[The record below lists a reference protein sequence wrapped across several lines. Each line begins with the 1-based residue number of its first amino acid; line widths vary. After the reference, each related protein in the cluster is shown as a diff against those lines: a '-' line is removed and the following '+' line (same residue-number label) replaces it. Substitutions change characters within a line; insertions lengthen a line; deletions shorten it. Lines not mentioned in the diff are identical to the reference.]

1 MRIALVSQE
10 YPPAAHGGIGAQTQI
25 KARGLVSRGHAVHV
39 IAHSMS
45 GQREQYS
52 ENGIHIVRV
61 PAYDDRMPIRDE
73 PVRWLTYSVRVAEE
87 LAHLD
92 VSHPLDIVEFA
103 EWGGEGYVFL
113 LNRTEY
119 EYIPAVI
126 QLHGPLIMFAHTMHW
141 PDRDSEFY
149 RVGTH
154 MESTCLRLADAVYS
168 SSQCSIDWCG
178 KHYQLPTENVP
189 VLHTGVDT
197 GLFIPFEA
205 DKESQPTIIFVG
217 KLVENKGVFELAEAG
232 LQLLNEF
239 PDLQIWLFGRG
250 ESAVIEHL
258 EAIGRR
264 SSRRDF
270 LQLRGFID
278 RKNLPEVLNR
288 AHIFAAPSVYEG
300 GPGFVYLEAMS
311 CGLPVVGCSGSGVSE
326 VITPEET
333 GLLVPPKDAQALA
346 RALRRLLSDSA
357 LRQSLGTR
365 ARDYVLTE
373 ADSQVCLRRL
383 ESLYE
388 SVVARHSGG
397 IATC

>member
-25 KARGLVSRGHAVHV
+25 KARGLVSRGHAVYV
-39 IAHSMS
+39 VAHSM
-45 GQREQYS
+45 GDHREEYS
-52 ENGIHIVRV
+52 DNDIHVIRV
-61 PAYDDRMPIRDE
+61 PACDDRMPIRDE

-87 LAHLD
+87 LAHLNALH
-92 VSHPLDIVEFA
+92 SLDIVEFA
-103 EWGGEGYVFL
+103 EWGAEGYIFL

-126 QLHGPLIMFAHTMHW
+126 QLHGPLVMFAHTMNW
-141 PDRDSEFY
+141 PDLDSEFY
-149 RVGTH
+149 RIGTH
-154 MESTCLRLADAVYS
+154 MESTCLRLADVVYS
-168 SSQCSIDWCG
+168 SSQCSIDWCA
-178 KHYQLPTENVP
+178 KYYQLPTKNIP
-189 VLHTGVDT
+189 ILHTGVDT
-197 GLFIPFEA
+197 GLFMPFEA
-205 DKESQPTIIFVG
+205 DKESRPTIVFVG

-232 LQLLNEF
+232 LQLLKEF
-239 PDLQIWLFGRG
+239 PDLQLWLFGRG
-250 ESAVIEHL
+250 ESAVIERL

-264 SSRRDF
+264 SSRSDF

-278 RKNLPEVLNR
+278 RKSLPEVLNR
-288 AHIFAAPSVYEG
+288 AQIFAAPSIYEG

-311 CGLPVVGCSGSGVSE
+311 CGLPVIACSGSGVSE

-333 GLLVPPKDAQALA
+333 GLLVPPKDSQALA
-346 RALRRLLSDSA
+346 RALRRLLSDPV

-365 ARDYVLTE
+365 ARDYVMAE

-388 SVVARHSGG
+388 SVVARHRGG

>member
-45 GQREQYS
+45 GQREEYT
-52 ENGIHIVRV
+52 ENGINIVRV

-92 VSHPLDIVEFA
+92 ASHPLDIVEFA

-126 QLHGPLIMFAHTMHW
+126 QLHGPLVMFAHTMHW
-141 PDRDSEFY
+141 PDRESEFY
-149 RVGTH
+149 RIGTH

-168 SSQCSIDWCG
+168 SSQCSINWCVS
-178 KHYQLPTENVP
+178 HYQLSPENVP

-197 GLFIPFEA
+197 ELFMPFEV
-205 DKESQPTIIFVG
+205 DKESRPTIVFVG
-217 KLVENKGVFELAEAG
+217 KLVENKGVIELAEAG
-232 LQLLNEF
+232 LQLLDEF
-239 PDLQIWLFGRG
+239 PDLQIWLFGGG

-264 SSRRDF
+264 SSRSNF

-278 RKNLPEVLNR
+278 RNKLPEVLNR
-288 AHIFAAPSVYEG
+288 AHVFAAPSIYEG

-311 CGLPVVGCSGSGVSE
+311 CGLPVIACSGSGVSE

-333 GLLVPPKDAQALA
+333 GLLVPPKDSQALA
-346 RALRRLLSDSA
+346 RALRRLLSDPV
-357 LRQSLGTR
+357 LRQSLGMR

-383 ESLYE
+383 ESFYE
-388 SVVARHSGG
+388 VVVARHSGG